1 MVDNCFSGLYP
12 DAWTSGYRPL
22 WILTSFRRRA
32 MTILIEI
39 ETLRTVL
46 QEELRPMKESI
57 QRLEEDSK
65 DTRKK
70 VNQIYDAMEKQGY
83 RFSKAS

>member
-1 MVDNCFSGLYP
+1 
-12 DAWTSGYRPL
+12 
-22 WILTSFRRRA
+22 

-70 VNQIYDAMEKQGY
+70 VKPDIRRYGETGVPILQ
-83 RFSKAS
+83 SKLALPDTRPRKRNLVN